1 MTPDKSVNNGV
12 TADNVSTNSK
22 PNKLTCNAGNTNIA
36 IESAP
41 EAYNVGTELERTV
54 RSVSSD
60 SDSSNDELHVY
71 RNGFCAVGNSKTE
84 EHEDYKALYDDA
96 KRELE
101 VQAEKHVKDVTNLK
115 LQFEKEK
122 NDHQIWRKKYNALE
136 VESKDHFEDMKTYY
150 ESAVVEKDKQI
161 VSQRKTMDDY
171 DERLCKMISKE
182 GIGVPCDHLNKQ
194 SNNNENFCMKPKR
207 KGPTSYM

>member
-1 MTPDKSVNNGV
+1 M
-12 TADNVSTNSK
+12 
-22 PNKLTCNAGNTNIA
+22 
-36 IESAP
+36 
-41 EAYNVGTELERTV
+41 
-54 RSVSSD
+54 
-60 SDSSNDELHVY
+60 
-71 RNGFCAVGNSKTE
+71 
-84 EHEDYKALYDDA
+84 
-96 KRELE
+96 E

-150 ESAVVEKDKQI
+150 ESAIVEKDKQI
-161 VSQRKTMDDY
+161 VSQRKTMEDY

-182 GIGVPCDHLNKQ
+182 GIGVPCDRLNRQ

-207 KGPTSYM
+207 KGSVMNLQVM